1 MPYTVTRQ
9 SQWPSGDKVVEVSA
23 GGPDYTNPDELAH
36 KYADEG
42 RTYDSPVEAVE
53 AAIRICQAWRQD
65 GALDAQVGYGATYGM
80 TMPFDAS
87 TFDEARTWARER
99 LANLPRCD
107 RCGELLPERH
117 WTTSELMD
125 ESFCSENCAE
135 RAYEDSQIE
144 LAELE

>member
-9 SQWPSGDKVVEVSA
+9 HQWPSGDKVVEISA
-23 GGPDYTNPDELAH
+23 GGPDYSNPDALVG
-36 KYADEG
+36 KYPLEG
-42 RTYDSPVEAVE
+42 EAFDSPVDAVE
-53 AAIRICQAWRQD
+53 TAIRICEAWRKD
-65 GALDAQVGYGATYGM
+65 GAPDAQIGYGATGGL

-87 TFDEARTWARER
+87 TFEEARAWASER
-99 LANLPRCD
+99 LASLPKCD
-107 RCGELLPERH
+107 RCGEILPERH

-135 RAYEDSQIE
+135 RAYEDSQID